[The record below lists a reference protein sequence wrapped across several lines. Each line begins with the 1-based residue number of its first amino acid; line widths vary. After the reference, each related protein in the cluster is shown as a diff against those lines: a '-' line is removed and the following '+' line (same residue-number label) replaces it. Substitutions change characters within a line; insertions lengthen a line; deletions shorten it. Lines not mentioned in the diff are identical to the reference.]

1 MLAQQIQPL
10 RKDWYLPEATQDLL
24 RTFREGR
31 ESCPVSLTLEVLRDP
46 EAVPQLDW
54 TIARGVLVGGPSNRP
69 FGIWEFF
76 LHDLSLGLLCKESK

>member
-31 ESCPVSLTLEVLRDP
+31 ESCPVSLTLEVLREP

-76 LHDLSLGLLCKESK
+76 LHDLSLSLLCKESK